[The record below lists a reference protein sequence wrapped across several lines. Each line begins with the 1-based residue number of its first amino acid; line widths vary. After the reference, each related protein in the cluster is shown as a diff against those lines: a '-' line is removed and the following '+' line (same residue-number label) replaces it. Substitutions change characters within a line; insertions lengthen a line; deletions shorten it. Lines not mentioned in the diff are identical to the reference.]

1 MKKRILIL
9 DNLEEQIQLFTRIL
23 QTANYKVIVTDN
35 ESKLLDFIESD
46 YPDIILISSSLTD
59 KDIYLICKKVKL
71 LELGENIPVI
81 FINGNHKSLDAEMLF
96 NAGGADYINY
106 PFSSVEI
113 LTKISNQIQLQSL
126 KEKLQEKTNQL
137 QKLIPYY
144 QKLKLALEKAQ
155 LELTNLTQKDQ
166 YNLFSDLKTFRQTLE
181 KEWLRGSRQRA
192 SLGDVAEANI
202 SLIMAQ
208 LNDFDSYEKNHEP
221 QLIKN
226 CLQLVTDSINSTVKR
241 TGDLVT
247 NFDRGKFAIL
257 LPNTDQNGA
266 RVVAEKIQNNLD
278 SLKIPHTYS
287 EISEYHNFSIGI
299 ANGIPTQGLP
309 PEVLLETA
317 ENALNQA
324 LKANMKNIIE
334 IDYV

>member
-1 MKKRILIL
+1 
-9 DNLEEQIQLFTRIL
+9 
-23 QTANYKVIVTDN
+23 
-35 ESKLLDFIESD
+35 
-46 YPDIILISSSLTD
+46 
-59 KDIYLICKKVKL
+59 
-71 LELGENIPVI
+71 
-81 FINGNHKSLDAEMLF
+81 
-96 NAGGADYINY
+96 
-106 PFSSVEI
+106 
-113 LTKISNQIQLQSL
+113 
-126 KEKLQEKTNQL
+126 
-137 QKLIPYY
+137 
-144 QKLKLALEKAQ
+144 
-155 LELTNLTQKDQ
+155 
-166 YNLFSDLKTFRQTLE
+166 
-181 KEWLRGSRQRA
+181 
-192 SLGDVAEANI
+192 
-202 SLIMAQ
+202 MAQ

-266 RVVAEKIQNNLD
+266 KVVAEKIQNNLE

-309 PEVLLETA
+309 PELLLETA
-317 ENALNQA
+317 ESALNQA
-324 LKANMKNIIE
+324 LKAKMKNIIE